1 MYINAAKH
9 KRKVAN
15 KTIGQQHQQNKL
27 VERNKFKTNKNKCN
41 IFKFITHRFI
51 KLGF

>member
-27 VERNKFKTNKNKCN
+27 VERNSSLKL
-41 IFKFITHRFI
+41 I
-51 KLGF
+51 KINVIYLNS